1 MSSLPTLMILLALG
15 SSTLLVLPSGSE
27 RAYACEVT
35 SLPATEEAFDSS
47 AAVFSGKV
55 ADIQKVT
62 LEDERNKRLVFFEVD
77 RYWKVPN
84 ENDYEELIVFTEID
98 HGACGYDFETG
109 KSYLVYAIMSWP
121 EDGSLTTSI
130 GTRTQPLD
138 TAQEDLDLLGEGA
151 VPTRQVSWDEQLDNI
166 VFQPIPTGQEQAAI
180 DASLSIVAI
189 GTAIAGTVAFFSFRR
204 LKDKR
209 Q

>member
-1 MSSLPTLMILLALG
+1 MSLLLTTFLVAG
-15 SSTLLVLPSGSE
+15 SIVSMTFFTE
-27 RAYACEVT
+27 KAYACEVT
-35 SLPATEEAFDSS
+35 SVPTSKEALDSS
-47 AAVFSGKV
+47 AAIFSGTV

-62 LEDERNKRLVFFEVD
+62 LEDERSKRVVFFEVD
-77 RYWKVPN
+77 RYWKATN

-109 KSYLVYAIMSWP
+109 NSYLVYARESWP
-121 EDGSLTTSI
+121 EDSSLSTSI

-138 TAQEDLDLLGEGA
+138 AAQEDLDFLGEGA
-151 VPTRQVSWDEQLDNI
+151 APTKQLSWGEQLDNI

-189 GTAIAGTVAFFSFRR
+189 GTAIAGTVAFFSLRR
-204 LKDKR
+204 LKDK
-209 Q
+209 QSNA